1 MLSAPTG
8 ASAFYYEYTDLQLSQ
23 VVGLIREI
31 TNAAAA
37 EVKGADLQDAA
48 WTPSSASLVGPVG
61 LEPTTRPL

>member
-8 ASAFYYEYTDLQLSQ
+8 ASAFYYEHTDLQLSQ

-37 EVKGADLQDAA
+37 EVKGTELEDA
-48 WTPSSASLVGPVG
+48 PR
-61 LEPTTRPL
+61 RPRAHRWWAR